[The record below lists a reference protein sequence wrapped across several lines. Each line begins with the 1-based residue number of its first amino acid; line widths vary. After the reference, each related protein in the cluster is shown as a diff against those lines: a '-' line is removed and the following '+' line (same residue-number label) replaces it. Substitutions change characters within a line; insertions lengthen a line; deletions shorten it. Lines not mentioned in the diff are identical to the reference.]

1 MWPFGRRDVPLGQRG
16 EALAARHLKR
26 QGLKIL
32 ARNYRCPI
40 GEVDLI
46 ALDRFTRDGGA
57 ETLIFAEVK
66 TRTSDRYTD
75 PQSAVTPDK
84 QRRIRKVAEYYVQ
97 RRDAAD
103 MNIRFDVIAIV
114 IRDDQ
119 TTIDHIPEAF

>member
-32 ARNYRCPI
+32 ARNYRCPV

-46 ALDRFTRDGGA
+46 ALDRSTRAAGA
-57 ETLIFAEVK
+57 ETLVFAEVK

-84 QRRIRKVAEYYVQ
+84 QRRIRQVAEYYMQ
-97 RRDAAD
+97 RHDASA
-103 MNIRFDVIAIV
+103 MNVRFDVVAIV
-114 IRDDQ
+114 IGEGK
-119 TTIDHIPEAF
+119 TTLNHIPEAF